1 MVKIIASL
9 RNLYDRIRTSISIK
23 ARNVLFFIAIFL
35 IVVLAILIRISPILR
50 GPNIIK
56 AFDPWIQWYNA
67 EYLSTHSIY
76 EYFNWHDFKSWYPQG
91 QYRGDL
97 RPGLTFTVVIIYKII
112 RFFGIPVSLY
122 DVCYFF
128 PAFMGGITVLT
139 IYYLG
144 KEINDRGTGL
154 VAAFFLAFNPGYM
167 QRTMA
172 GFFDNETI
180 GVFASLMCFL
190 FWLKAIKTGK
200 LSFSIIGGIF
210 LGYLS
215 LSWGGYQFV
224 YLIIPLISI
233 ILMFIDKYNQ
243 NVLIAYAGVEGT
255 GLLIFSLFISYNYNN
270 LFSSLTTGGLILFT
284 VILVFF
290 QIIQSKKNEYPR
302 FYQGLINF
310 LKWIFIPVVIIAAV
324 ILWVAP
330 DILPFGF
337 GSRFQTILNPLFR
350 EKIALVASVAEQ
362 MPSSWS
368 VFYYNTLI
376 PLILIPLGFY
386 FCFKRLIAPD
396 IFLITFLLLM
406 FYFTGSMI
414 RIILIFAPA
423 AALMGAYGLVSVL
436 KIFGSFLG
444 ERRVGVSRKRKRQLK
459 GTIGNSEILAI
470 YIIVGFLGIAQIVH
484 STDISI
490 NQFSYSQMVPAG
502 AITDWQESLS
512 WMRSNLKGTDVVVSW
527 WDYGYWL
534 TPVGNVTTVNDNMT
548 RNSTRI
554 GLTGMALMQTN
565 EIYSAKVFRRLKADY
580 VLVYFGFLLTGLGG
594 DEGKWNWMVRICNDH
609 YAKYKKWGME
619 EDNWKEDAVF
629 DESEFQNATDGKLGP
644 LWFQSQLAKLMFY
657 GQTTNIEEYG
667 EGDFRRNYPQQI
679 TTRETTDG
687 KVWKD
692 YIPDNG
698 NYDFKVFIPTYI
710 SKFGLVKLYKVDYTA
725 LESKFIIKDP
735 AVFTNGYATFE
746 MKNTGTKDLLINKVE
761 INGEEY
767 PFLMSSGISN
777 NTVESG
783 ESETVFVNLKLD
795 GKTFEKDDV
804 VHIDVTAQSEAL
816 EGKQYEF
823 TNSTSNFFVKEG
835 EKGAIKINKKNSKV
849 IQINS
854 TSTDVL
860 LEVENVGKTIEI
872 LERFYV
878 NNDTESL
885 RFPYSSIEYLSGSSI
900 LKPGEKA
907 KIYLKNAN
915 ASFYSEDKPLSK
927 SNKIGVAT
935 TNNVH
940 DELLFTSNDENFKL
954 SILSE
959 ERIVS
964 PELSLISD
972 SYYRKHIP
980 ISFSHT
986 HAYTY
991 ENGTTNIEINIKN
1004 TGDIIFGIDAIY
1016 LTESLYKVNFHDYYV
1031 KSGDYN
1037 LEKGEEETIV
1047 VDATNTFTKNDITL
1061 DVNDELLI
1069 CVTGSF
1075 VGDTVASDIGY
1086 IYTTKNEADIK
1097 IIDSVEGNRTSF
1109 IYANETGKLL
1119 IKNTGNEK
1127 ITLGDIYLNKTLAT
1141 NVEYLYGND
1150 TLDIQECAIVS
1161 FDIPDLKINESNAV
1175 TVNVTTSSPIAK
1187 AIDTLYGY
1195 VDPKYYNITIINS
1208 GTTAFEDG
1216 NLTILIKNQG
1226 QFDVNI
1232 DAVYINSSTY
1242 GSYIS
1247 LDSFFE
1253 TSFNITA
1260 GSSFQLTLSR
1270 TTLQD
1275 KLGKTL
1281 TTGDKLEILVRTK
1294 EGAEFTHIETVK

>member
-9 RNLYDRIRTSISIK
+9 RNIYDRIRTSISIK
-23 ARNVLFFIAIFL
+23 ARNVLFFTAIFL
-35 IVVLAILIRISPILR
+35 VVVLAILIRISPIIR
-50 GPNIIK
+50 GPAVIK

-67 EYLSTHSIY
+67 EYLSTHSLY
-76 EYFNWHDFKSWYPQG
+76 EYFNWHDLKSWYPEG
-91 QYRGDL
+91 LYRGNL
-97 RPGLTFTVVIIYKII
+97 RPGLTFTVVIIYKILH
-112 RFFGIPVSLY
+112 FFRIPVSLY
-122 DVCYFF
+122 DVCFFF

-144 KEINDRGTGL
+144 KEILDRGTGL
-154 VAAFFLAFNPGYM
+154 VAAFFLAFNPGFM

-190 FWLKAIKTGK
+190 FWLKAIRTGK
-200 LSFSIIGGIF
+200 FSYSILGGIF

-233 ILMFIDKYNQ
+233 ILIFSDKFNE
-243 NVLIAYAGVEGT
+243 NVLISYAGVEGT
-255 GLLIFSLFISYNYNN
+255 GLLIFSLYIAYNHGE
-270 LFSSLTTGGLILFT
+270 LFSSITTGGLILFT

-290 QIIQSKKNEYPR
+290 HIIQSKRSEHPT

-310 LKWIFIPVVIIAAV
+310 LKWVFIPAVIIFA
-324 ILWVAP
+324 IIIWVAP
-330 DILPFGF
+330 EMLPFGF

-386 FCFKRLIAPD
+386 FCFKRLIAVD
-396 IFLITFLLLM
+396 IFLIAFVILM

-436 KIFGSFLG
+436 KIFGSFFG
-444 ERRVGVSRKRKRQLK
+444 ERKVGISRKRRRQLK
-459 GTIGNSEILAI
+459 GTIGNSEIFAI
-470 YIIVGFLGIAQIVH
+470 YLIVGFLGIAQIVH
-484 STDISI
+484 STDISVK
-490 NQFSYSQMVPAG
+490 QFSYSQMVPAG

-548 RNSTRI
+548 KNSTRI

-565 EIYSAKVFRRLKADY
+565 EIYSAKAFRRLKADY

-594 DEGKWNWMVRICNDH
+594 DEGKWNWMVRICNDN

-629 DESEFQNATDGKLGP
+629 DESEYQNATDGRTGP
-644 LWFQSQLAKLMFY
+644 LWFQSQLARLMFF
-657 GQTTNIEEYG
+657 GQSTNIEEYG
-667 EGDFRRNYPQQI
+667 DQDFRRNYPQQI
-679 TTRETTDG
+679 NNPNRKTTDG
-687 KVWKD
+687 KLWAD
-692 YIPDNG
+692 YIPPNG
-698 NYDFKVFIPTYI
+698 MYDFKVFIPTYI
-710 SKFGLVKLYKVDYTA
+710 SKLGLVKLYKVDYTA
-725 LESKFIIKDP
+725 LESKFLIKD
-735 AVFTNGYATFE
+735 AEVFTDGYATFE
-746 MKNTGTKDLLINKVE
+746 MKNTGTKDLLLNKVE
-761 INGEEY
+761 INEEEY
-767 PFLMSSGISN
+767 DFIMSSGIGN
-777 NTVESG
+777 QTVESG
-783 ESETVFVNLKLD
+783 ESEVVYVNIKSS
-795 GKTFEKDDV
+795 GKTFDKDDV
-804 VHIDVTAQSEAL
+804 VNIKVTAQSEAL

-823 TNSTSNFFVKEG
+823 SNSTSNFFVKES
-835 EKGAIKINKKNSKV
+835 EKGSIKINKENSKA
-849 IQINS
+849 IQMNN
-854 TSTDVL
+854 TSTDIL
-860 LEVENVGKTIEI
+860 LEVKNVGNTIEI

-878 NNDTESL
+878 NNDTETL
-885 RFPYSSIEYLSGSSI
+885 RFPYTSIEYLSGSAI

-907 KIYLKNAN
+907 KIYLQNAN
-915 ASFYSEDKPLSK
+915 ASFYPLST

-935 TNNVH
+935 TNNLY
-940 DELLFTSNDENFKL
+940 DEILFSSNKENFTL

-959 ERIVS
+959 DRIIS

-980 ISFSHT
+980 ISFSQT

-991 ENGTTNIEINIKN
+991 DNGSTILEINVKN
-1004 TGDIIFGIDAIY
+1004 TGEIIFGIDSIY

-1037 LEKGEEETIV
+1037 LEKGEDETIV
-1047 VDATNTFTKNDITL
+1047 IDATDTLAENDITL
-1061 DVNDELLI
+1061 GVNDELLI

-1075 VGDTVASDIGY
+1075 IGDTVASDIGY
-1086 IYTTKNEADIK
+1086 IHTVKNKADLK
-1097 IIDSVEGNRTSF
+1097 IIETVEGNTTSF
-1109 IYANETGKLL
+1109 IYANETGSLL
-1119 IKNTGNEK
+1119 IKNTGNEEVT
-1127 ITLGDIYLNKTLAT
+1127 IESIYVNNTLAE
-1141 NVEYLYGND
+1141 NVVYLYGND
-1150 TLDIQECAIVS
+1150 SLDIQECAMVS
-1161 FDIPDLKINESNAV
+1161 FDIPNLMINKSNE
-1175 TVNVTTSSPIAK
+1175 VNVKVETNFPSVEAVE
-1187 AIDTLYGY
+1187 TLYGY
-1195 VDPKYYNITIINS
+1195 VDSKYYNITISDS
-1208 GTTAFEDG
+1208 GTTAFDNG
-1216 NLTILIKNQG
+1216 NLTILINNEG
-1226 QFDVNI
+1226 LLDVNI
-1232 DAVYINSSTY
+1232 ESVYINSSIN
-1242 GSYIS
+1242 GSYFS
-1247 LDSFFE
+1247 LNSFFE

-1260 GSSFQLTLSR
+1260 GTSFQLTLSR
-1270 TTLQD
+1270 TILED
-1275 KLGKTL
+1275 ILGSL
-1281 TTGDKLEILVRTK
+1281 SPDDKLEILVRTE
-1294 EGAEFTHIETVK
+1294 EGAEYTHVETVK